1 MGMIT
6 RLFKWLL
13 VKAKCEF
20 IHSDVAENFTPFRI
34 METRIDECRSLTFS
48 VMKDRRK
55 RPLLTFSKTFL
66 VKAEIHHDLPDRLKE
81 YNDIQLLA
89 IDIFF
94 SYFFSD
100 EVVSDVLL
108 NNYLDKMI
116 NDLKK

>member
-20 IHSDVAENFTPFRI
+20 IRSDMADNFTPFRV
-34 METRIDECRSLTFS
+34 METRIDEGRSLTFS
-48 VMKDRRK
+48 IMKDRRK

-81 YNDIQLLA
+81 YNDIQLLTVDVLFA
-89 IDIFF
+89 SVFT
-94 SYFFSD
+94 D

-108 NNYLDKMI
+108 NHYLDKI
-116 NDLKK
+116 ISDLKE